1 MTRGAGASVDRIDVG
16 DLRGII
22 VDADELRKGT
32 ELFDGGGLAHL
43 SRYEGKL
50 FGEAKGSTA
59 VYRVSLAFGEGAMNV
74 RARCTCPA
82 AWSRPFCKHAAAL
95 LVAWSRAPEA
105 FAVSETAPPGAP
117 GASAA
122 GPRT

>member
-1 MTRGAGASVDRIDVG
+1 MATGGASVSTIDVG

-32 ELFDGGGLAHL
+32 ELFDGGGLSHL
-43 SRYEGKL
+43 SRHEGKL
-50 FGEAKGSTA
+50 FGEAKGSGA
-59 VYRVSLAFGEGAMNV
+59 VYRVSLAFGEGATNV

-105 FAVSETAPPGAP
+105 FAASDTPPPGAP
-117 GASAA
+117 GASRGRAA
-122 GPRT
+122 N

>member
-1 MTRGAGASVDRIDVG
+1 MRGSFHRVPARNNIRALRRPEHGER
-16 DLRGII
+16 RGII

-32 ELFDGGGLAHL
+32 EMFDGGGLAHL
-43 SRYEGKL
+43 SRHEGKL
-50 FGEAKGSTA
+50 FGEAKGSGA
-59 VYRVSLAFGEGAMNV
+59 PYRVSLAFGDGAMNV

-105 FAVSETAPPGAP
+105 FAMSEAAPPGA
-117 GASAA
+117 G
-122 GPRT
+122 G